1 MSRRTALGAVLLGT
15 GAAAVGCD
23 GTDRSAPVEETP
35 ADRTRA
41 DESPTD
47 EVPTEP
53 AEEDPDVSLLRE
65 QLAGIVET
73 ATLVTA
79 TSRRHRPLRRQLSA
93 LQDMH
98 AAHRDVLGE
107 AAADGTAEPSGTRS
121 RVPRRK
127 GQALAAVRRR
137 EEQLAA
143 ALERGAVAAESGS
156 FARALAS
163 MSVSVTQHL
172 AEVPR

>member
-1 MSRRTALGAVLLGT
+1 VSRRTALGAVLLGT
-15 GAAAVGCD
+15 GAAAAGCD
-23 GTDRSAPVEETP
+23 GTDQSAPVEETP
-35 ADRTRA
+35 ADRTQA
-41 DESPTD
+41 DETPT

-73 ATLVTA
+73 AALVTA
-79 TSRRHRPLRRQLSA
+79 TSRRHRPLRRQLRA
-93 LQDMH
+93 LQEMH

-107 AAADGTAEPSGTRS
+107 AAADGTAEPSGARG

-127 GQALAAVRRR
+127 GQALAAVRGR

-163 MSVSVTQHL
+163 MSASVTQHL